1 MKTAISIPD
10 DIFLSAEKT
19 AKKLGIPRSQLF
31 TKAIEEFL
39 QNHSKENTTMKL
51 NTIYSKNRLS
61 VNNSISETSVQLL
74 RNSLKDDSW

>member
-39 QNHSKENTTMKL
+39 QNHSKENTTKKL